1 MRGKVLLNYLQ
12 KWLIVFYGFQIYYL
26 TVNTLLVSPM

>member
-12 KWLIVFYGFQIYYL
+12 EWLIVFYGFQILYL